1 LGGFSLSALAFA
13 SLGDFK
19 MAVVMGVLDV
29 ASAAAIL
36 YQNVCLGR
44 TIYHALEILT
54 KKLDLLSV
62 KPTDTKLIT
71 ATSTSGEA

>member
-1 LGGFSLSALAFA
+1 LGALSLSAFAFA

-19 MAVVMGVLDV
+19 MAVVMGALDV
-29 ASAAAIL
+29 ATAAAIL

-54 KKLDLLSV
+54 KRLNLLSV
-62 KPTDTKLIT
+62 KATDTKLT
-71 ATSTSGEA
+71 AATSALGED